1 VIVCHCRVVSDGAL
15 ASAVRDGARSLSE
28 VCRRT
33 GAATDCGTC
42 IFSVKQ
48 VVCEHQAAAPVE
60 VTLEDQRAAS

>member
-15 ASAVRDGARSLSE
+15 ANAVRVGARSLSE

-60 VTLEDQRAAS
+60 VMEDQRAAS